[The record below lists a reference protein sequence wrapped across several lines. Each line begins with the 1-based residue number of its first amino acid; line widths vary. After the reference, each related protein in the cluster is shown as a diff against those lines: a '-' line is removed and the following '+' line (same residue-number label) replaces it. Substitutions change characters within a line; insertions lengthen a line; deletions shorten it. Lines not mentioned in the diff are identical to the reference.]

1 MGFKVTDKEG
11 AVTYY
16 CYIVLVFCFKVA
28 AQVLGQVLKPVI
40 SFLIQNGIPVV
51 LYIDNGLLVGPSK
64 ARVIRRDKFA
74 LDFFDKSGLLI
85 SIDKPSLPG
94 DASTRV
100 EFLGVFI
107 DTELMCVFAFP
118 IHLSVVTSRCV
129 TVVDVQGDECGIK
142 DPHVL

>member
-1 MGFKVTDKEG
+1 
-11 AVTYY
+11 
-16 CYIVLVFCFKVA
+16 
-28 AQVLGQVLKPVI
+28 
-40 SFLIQNGIPVV
+40 
-51 LYIDNGLLVGPSK
+51 
-64 ARVIRRDKFA
+64 
-74 LDFFDKSGLLI
+74 LLI